1 MSAGAAGRA
10 PMISLREL
18 VASYCE
24 LGGGFGRAVALE
36 AFGLGAAETERIF
49 SGFDED
55 YHISRFFSFL
65 DSEGVRYSINGF
77 PATHV
82 AIDAEIENIL

>member
-1 MSAGAAGRA
+1 MM
-10 PMISLREL
+10 PLREL
-18 VASYCE
+18 VSRYCE
-24 LGGGFGRAVALE
+24 LSGGYGRAAALV
-36 AFGLGAAETERIF
+36 AFGIGPAETERLF

-55 YHISRFFSFL
+55 YNISRFFSFL

-82 AIDAEIENIL
+82 AIDAGIEAVL